1 MRCPKCSY
9 ISFDKVTS
17 CVNCATDV
25 TEIAHALNG
34 TAFKSLGTFYLG
46 TLIPDYAPAFGSD
59 QVAEEYSF
67 ESGADDLD
75 ISMETMDD
83 FGDVPDLP
91 GDFSDRDFAAAGSDL
106 ADFEEEE
113 ISLEGH
119 EVPDMDLSS
128 FETETSE
135 MDDEDKTVVYA
146 DADAMPEF
154 DLGGMEFEED
164 VDLEFAAEGGATP
177 DLSDIDLSLGEDELE
192 MAGEEEVDLGDLEM
206 ETEEK
211 KEKKENKAELPDLEI

>member
-1 MRCPKCSY
+1 MT
-9 ISFDKVTS
+9 SF
-17 CVNCATDV
+17 VNCSAVV

-46 TLIPDYAPAFGSD
+46 TLIPDYAPAFGSE
-59 QVAEEYSF
+59 QVAEDYSF

-106 ADFEEEE
+106 ADFEGEE

-119 EVPDMDLSS
+119 EVPDMDLSA

-135 MDDEDKTVVYA
+135 MDDEDKTVIYANSDDEDKTVIYA
-146 DADAMPEF
+146 DSDDVPEF
-154 DLGGMEFEED
+154 DRGG
-164 VDLEFAAEGGATP
+164 
-177 DLSDIDLSLGEDELE
+177 
-192 MAGEEEVDLGDLEM
+192 
-206 ETEEK
+206 
-211 KEKKENKAELPDLEI
+211 